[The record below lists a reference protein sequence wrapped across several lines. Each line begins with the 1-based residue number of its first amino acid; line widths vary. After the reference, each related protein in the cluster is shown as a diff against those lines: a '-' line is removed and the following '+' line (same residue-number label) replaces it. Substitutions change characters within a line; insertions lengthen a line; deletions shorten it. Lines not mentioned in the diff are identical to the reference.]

1 MNFSYKTKEEEKNI
15 VDHTEVVE
23 TNEVEKKPEIIKEN
37 NDASNGQISKSNI
50 SCNSKS
56 NPNNIF
62 DSSNLRTSDNSAK
75 KELISSNMNTDIKI
89 INNNDAPFNSNIQST
104 LYLQKLLGTLS
115 KEYIDDFVTK
125 LKMKSKNIIKEI
137 IVELL
142 TKLSGELMNQ
152 EKGDDD
158 IVSFNKSISNN
169 IIQKNNDDSYGSNTL
184 EYINNQKE

>member
-23 TNEVEKKPEIIKEN
+23 TNEVEKKPEINKEN

-62 DSSNLRTSDNSAK
+62 DSSNLKTSDNSAK
-75 KELISSNMNTDIKI
+75 QKLISSNMNTDIKI
-89 INNNDAPFNSNIQST
+89 TNNNDAPFNSNKQST

-115 KEYIDDFVTK
+115 KENN
-125 LKMKSKNIIKEI
+125 SRIINKI
-137 IVELL
+137 IRRINE
-142 TKLSGELMNQ
+142 SG
-152 EKGDDD
+152 KRG
-158 IVSFNKSISNN
+158 
-169 IIQKNNDDSYGSNTL
+169 
-184 EYINNQKE
+184 